1 MPEYSLEPSVPRFLK
16 VKPLPEGQYAL
27 VGQMLE
33 KILQLNGEGLNPV
46 NPYNCW
52 LHR

>member
-1 MPEYSLEPSVPRFLK
+1 MPEYSLEPSIPRFLK
-16 VKPLPEGQYAL
+16 VKTLPE
-27 VGQMLE
+27 GQMLE
-33 KILQLNGEGLNPV
+33 KIRQLNGEGLNPV

>member
-1 MPEYSLEPSVPRFLK
+1 MPEYSLEPSIPRFLK
-16 VKPLPEGQYAL
+16 VKTLPE
-27 VGQMLE
+27 GQMLE
-33 KILQLNGEGLNPV
+33 KIRHLNGEGLNLV